1 MGGSFGKSETTT
13 FSTPGFAPPSET
25 PQTPPEDC
33 YPVYV
38 NLSFDSYSQDES
50 WDVSENGVV
59 VASSPPYA
67 AGLTQD
73 VQELCRGVTC
83 SLYTTFTESE
93 FTSPGFIAQ
102 TEILAFIKDLM

>member
-1 MGGSFGKSETTT
+1 MKTGGSFGKSETTT

-59 VASSPPYA
+59 VASSPPYV
-67 AGLTQD
+67 AGLSQD
-73 VQELCRGVTC
+73 VQELFLPAGSYV
-83 SLYTTFTESE
+83 FTIYDVYGE
-93 FTSPGFIAQ
+93 
-102 TEILAFIKDLM
+102 